1 MTDVVRHLGEGSVP
15 PETTGPLLRWLA
27 AAGADE
33 LTVAVRS
40 FAGEPA
46 PTADAFEDALAPFA
60 LPPARRRVLVDVE
73 ESDGTREVRR
83 WTLCDESIAALL
95 PFLARGVL
103 HHAPAPDGWL
113 DDLAVY
119 RDGELLLGIVS
130 HEREGV
136 LRLRDD
142 EHAAV
147 AALGV
152 RSDETDGSLTRFAR

>member
-1 MTDVVRHLGEGSVP
+1 MQGWFATHPLEEERIQNTRNAIAQLPGS
-15 PETTGPLLRWLA
+15 TSGLATNTQAFQTFQQRLRQ
-27 AAGADE
+27 
-33 LTVAVRS
+33 
-40 FAGEPA
+40 
-46 PTADAFEDALAPFA
+46 